1 LPPEHEGTQRRLVCI
16 LMQSGKSSGWLLAIC
31 QHRRLKEQHMPGRTE
46 SVLEERRRLGG
57 WLPRKE
63 AELIAFRKDLAKKAR
78 ERSGLAPRASAVQE
92 LAMLIDGDPVLRMD
106 LTRAITD
113 AIEAGYQLG
122 YSSSDELMDIVDYLM
137 TYAPRFS
144 EASLIHC
151 PLNAVLDW
159 PMCMPSGYALFRDP
173 VVNAKLKQ
181 VLNVWSG
188 FLNGPHSREYLNS
201 SAPEGWLSPE
211 AQEQLGLS
219 QFVCDPDKPY
229 WGFESWNSFFTR
241 RFLPDARPVAEPEN
255 SKIIVSACEASPY
268 NIQHDV
274 KLRDRFW
281 IKSQPYS
288 LEEMFTARE
297 RELAQQFVGG
307 SVCQA
312 FLSAFNYH
320 RWHAPVSGRIVKA
333 YHVDGSYYSEAES
346 EGIDPGGLNDSQG
359 YTTAVA
365 ARAVIVIDCDD
376 PAIGLVGCVFV
387 GMADVSSCVVEALPG
402 QQVAKGDE
410 LGYFQYGG
418 STYCLVFRPDVV
430 QSFAASPPFD
440 DEAPP
445 IKVNAHVATAR

>member
-1 LPPEHEGTQRRLVCI
+1 VND
-16 LMQSGKSSGWLLAIC
+16 QS
-31 QHRRLKEQHMPGRTE
+31 
-46 SVLEERRRLGG
+46 V
-57 WLPRKE
+57 
-63 AELIAFRKDLAKKAR
+63 
-78 ERSGLAPRASAVQE
+78 RATCE
-92 LAMLIDGDPVLRMD
+92 VLRVGPPFKLKLLRLIRLFAVCARRVRIPTVSTD
-106 LTRAITD
+106 KPVHEEFERAAHLIP
-113 AIEAGYQLG
+113 IHGC
-122 YSSSDELMDIVDYLM
+122 DEDDGVRRHKALVYFVHPVVHHPERVI
-137 TYAPRFS
+137 

-159 PMCMPSGYALFRDP
+159 PMCMPSGYAVFRDP

-181 VLNVWSG
+181 VLNVRSG
-188 FLNGPHSREYLNS
+188 FLDGPHSRKYLNS
-201 SAPEGWLSPE
+201 SAPEGWLSAE

-241 RFLPDARPVAEPEN
+241 RFLPDARPVAEPAN

-288 LEEMFTARE
+288 LDDMFTTRE
-297 RELAQQFVGG
+297 REIAQRFVGG
-307 SVCQA
+307 SVYQA

-387 GMADVSSCVVEALPG
+387 GMADVSSCVV
-402 QQVAKGDE
+402 
-410 LGYFQYGG
+410 
-418 STYCLVFRPDVV
+418 
-430 QSFAASPPFD
+430 
-440 DEAPP
+440 
-445 IKVNAHVATAR
+445 

>member
-1 LPPEHEGTQRRLVCI
+1 
-16 LMQSGKSSGWLLAIC
+16 
-31 QHRRLKEQHMPGRTE
+31 MPDDLQN
-46 SVLEERRRLGG
+46 SLEERRRLGG

-63 AELIAFRKDLAKKAR
+63 AELVAFRKDLAKQAR
-78 ERSGLAPRASAVQE
+78 KRAGQAPRVNAVEE
-92 LAMLIDGDPVLRMD
+92 LAALINGDPVLRMD
-106 LTRAITD
+106 LARAIGD
-113 AIEAGYQLG
+113 AIAAGYELG
-122 YSSSDELMDIVDYLM
+122 YSTINELIDIVDYLM

-173 VVNAKLKQ
+173 ALNAQLKR
-181 VLNVWSG
+181 VLNVWCG
-188 FLNGPHSREYLNS
+188 FLSGPHSRAHLNT
-201 SAPEGWLSPE
+201 SAPEGWFSPE
-211 AQEQLGLS
+211 AQEQLGIS
-219 QFVCDPDKPY
+219 QFVCDPVKPY
-229 WGFESWNSFFTR
+229 WGFSSWNSFFTR
-241 RFLPDARPVAEPEN
+241 YFRSGARPVAEPDN
-255 SKIIVSACEASPY
+255 SKVIVSACEASPY

-274 KLRDRFW
+274 KLHDQFW

-288 LEEMFTARE
+288 LQEMFTAGK
-297 RELAQQFVGG
+297 RELAEKFVGG
-307 SVCQA
+307 SVYQA

-333 YHVDGSYYSEAES
+333 YHVDGSYYSDTES

-376 PAIGLVGCVFV
+376 PAVGLVGCIFV
-387 GMADVSSCVVEALPG
+387 GMADVSSCVIDALPG
-402 QQVAKGDE
+402 QWVKKGDE

-418 STYCLVFRPDVV
+418 STYCLVFRPNVV
-430 QSFAASPPFD
+430 ERFVPHAPFN

-445 IKVNAHVATAR
+445 LKVNAQLATA